1 MQQATYIH
9 DRRTLDQAG
18 DLLDAHGSKAHKEA
32 RARANASRDRGNII
46 NFCRWRQIERLI
58 VALDGPNEAETRH

>member
-1 MQQATYIH
+1 MQHATYIH

-18 DLLDAHGSKAHKEA
+18 ELLSAHGNEA
-32 RARANASRDRGNII
+32 QNAARMRANESRDRGNII

-58 VALDGPNEAETRH
+58 ASLEGSNEAETRH